1 MEGKDTMRTNSKI
14 EDKVVIVTGA
24 SSGIGEATAREFAR
38 YGARVVLAAR
48 RADRL
53 ERLANEIQASG
64 GVALSVPTDLT
75 ENTQIR
81 NLVQATLG
89 AFGRIDVLAN
99 IAGWGRYDWFEELK
113 PEDLKEHY
121 DVNILGL
128 AELTRQVLPVMKN
141 QRSGHILMMSSYASK
156 VAVPPLTVYAST
168 KYAVEGLADGLRR
181 ELIPWGIKVSR
192 IHPSGVKGTE
202 FNRKAGREGGIKF
215 RSFPIGK
222 VTRERVARELVSL
235 VERPRRAIF
244 LSRLYD
250 VPVLLNLLFPGL
262 VDFLSSTWIRS
273 KRKDELRKTTSQDVQ
288 HTWSSGY
295 SLVVPSFLLLFSALY
310 LFKTRNNNGKRKS
323 I

>member
-1 MEGKDTMRTNSKI
+1 
-14 EDKVVIVTGA
+14 
-24 SSGIGEATAREFAR
+24 
-38 YGARVVLAAR
+38 
-48 RADRL
+48 
-53 ERLANEIQASG
+53 
-64 GVALSVPTDLT
+64 
-75 ENTQIR
+75 
-81 NLVQATLG
+81 
-89 AFGRIDVLAN
+89 
-99 IAGWGRYDWFEELK
+99 
-113 PEDLKEHY
+113 
-121 DVNILGL
+121 
-128 AELTRQVLPVMKN
+128 
-141 QRSGHILMMSSYASK
+141 
-156 VAVPPLTVYAST
+156 LTVYAST

>member
-1 MEGKDTMRTNSKI
+1 LKENSKI
-14 EDKVVIVTGA
+14 AGKVVLVTGA

-38 YGARVVLAAR
+38 RGARVVLAAR
-48 RADRL
+48 RKERL
-53 ERLANEIQASG
+53 EQLALEIRSRG
-64 GVALSVPTDLT
+64 GVALVVATDLT
-75 ENTQIR
+75 EIDQIR
-81 NLVQATLG
+81 NLVQETLD

-99 IAGWGRYDWFEELK
+99 IAGWGRYDWFEELS
-113 PEDLKEHY
+113 PEDLRKQY
-121 DVNILGL
+121 DVNVLGL
-128 AELTRQVLPVMKN
+128 AELTRQVLPVMKS

-156 VAVPPLTVYAST
+156 IAVPPLTVYAST

-202 FNRKAGREGGIKF
+202 FNQKAGREGGIRF

-250 VPVLLNLLFPGL
+250 VPVILNRLFPGL
-262 VDFLSSTWIRS
+262 VDFASSTWVRF
-273 KRKDELRKTTSQDVQ
+273 KRKDELRDTRQRDTQLPRSIKF
-288 HTWSSGY
+288 
-295 SLVVPSFLLLFSALY
+295 SLAVPSFMLLLTALY
-310 LFKTRNNNGKRKS
+310 LLKYKK
-323 I
+323 